1 MSVPL
6 KVRASAQPFY
16 WILDADISYAKP
28 MKALSVRQPWA
39 QLIAEGIKTIEIR
52 SRPWK
57 YRKPLVICATAKPV
71 FLDDDGVPLPCGCAV
86 CVVDM
91 VDCRPLTMDDADA
104 AYMDFE
110 DGACDGQWAWV
121 LANARMVEP
130 VPVKGQLQPWDWNG
144 PQLRI

>member
-1 MSVPL
+1 M
-6 KVRASAQPFY
+6 
-16 WILDADISYAKP
+16 
-28 MKALSVRQPWA
+28 
-39 QLIAEGIKTIEIR
+39 
-52 SRPWK
+52 
-57 YRKPLVICATAKPV
+57 ICATAKPV
-71 FLDDDGVPLPCGCAV
+71 FLDDDGVPLPFGCAV

-91 VDCRPLTMDDADA
+91 VDCRPLAMDDAEA

-110 DGACDGQWAWV
+110 YGACDGRWAWV